1 MVNPVNVSDLFS
13 RCMAE
18 SGDEQLT
25 ATTVATY
32 ITSPFTIYC
41 NKFAPKDEKD
51 EMAEQNA
58 RQMSQM
64 MDMINE
70 LKTQVNSTKNNK
82 SDELEFCCIKCS
94 TIHKNQKCPVCDSK
108 LKRIYE

>member
-1 MVNPVNVSDLFS
+1 MRISLKDKLDELEKIKQRS
-13 RCMAE
+13 LDDEAE
-18 SGDEQLT
+18 KIRND
-25 ATTVATY
+25 
-32 ITSPFTIYC
+32 
-41 NKFAPKDEKD
+41 K
-51 EMAEQNA
+51 MAEQNA

-70 LKTQVNSTKNNK
+70 LKTQINSTKNNK